1 MFLVFLCDLCSLAS
15 LRAIQNRMSQFA
27 VHGYWTGFAEFDNR
41 PENPEQWPG
50 VGTIS
55 RPAASKGTP
64 DRLSEHAL
72 RDGSAV
78 AQANCAEA
86 PATDSRLIERALAG
100 EPAAFGELVL
110 RYQDR
115 LFNSLARVLGSE
127 EDARDAAQEA
137 FVQAF
142 VKLETFRGSSAF
154 YTWLYRIAHNTAMS
168 HARRKRPTRS
178 LDAEREDRGSE
189 PIDGQM
195 APDVQLELSERA
207 TQVQRVVA
215 ELSIEYREVI
225 VLREIDGCRY
235 DEIAE
240 ILDVPVGTV
249 RSRLFRARLELRD
262 RLAPIVERNLTG

>member
-1 MFLVFLCDLCSLAS
+1 M
-15 LRAIQNRMSQFA
+15 
-27 VHGYWTGFAEFDNR
+27 
-41 PENPEQWPG
+41 
-50 VGTIS
+50 
-55 RPAASKGTP
+55 
-64 DRLSEHAL
+64 SEHAL

-78 AQANCAEA
+78 AQADCAEA
-86 PATDSRLIERALAG
+86 PATDSRSADSQLIGRALAG

-115 LFNSLARVLGSE
+115 LYNSLARVLGSA

-178 LDAEREDRGSE
+178 LDLDRDERGSE
-189 PIDGQM
+189 PIDGGP
-195 APDVQLELSERA
+195 APEARLEMSERA
-207 TQVQRVVA
+207 VEVQRALA

-240 ILDVPVGTV
+240 ILAVPVGTV

-262 RLAPIVERNLTG
+262 RLAPLIAERSVAPNN